1 MKKQKSLLKK
11 PIIMQILP
19 RLKGGGVEKATVDMA
34 KYLATL
40 DETPTYVVSAGG
52 PLVAE
57 IEESGCH
64 HITLPV
70 QSKNPLTIL
79 MNALRLARW
88 VKKSGTQLMHVH
100 SRAPAWSVFFASKLT
115 GTPYIST
122 YHGAYKNKGKLSNW
136 YNSAMLRGELV
147 IANSDFIARII
158 SKDQGHRHPT
168 IIKINQGI
176 DTQLFDPKRFTK
188 TDILNLK
195 SQWHIPESTPLLLA
209 IGRITA
215 GKRYDLAIQALA
227 QIKRQDAHLM
237 IVGSDHG
244 HQELSLSLK
253 KLAQTEGVEDRVHF
267 IPNCTNIPLIYES
280 VDLVLFPTQMQ
291 ESFGRISAEAGAMEK
306 VVIASAN
313 GAIPEVI
320 KDGETGYL
328 FPSKDLAALVNRI
341 NNVMDMPEDD
351 LRAVGK
357 KARSHIVRNYSAGH
371 LFGELLD
378 IYVRYTSRR

>member
-1 MKKQKSLLKK
+1 MKK
-11 PIIMQILP
+11 PIVMQILP
-19 RLKGGGVEKATVDMA
+19 RLTSGGVEKSTVDMA
-34 KYLATL
+34 KFLAAL

-57 IEESGCH
+57 IEKYGCH

-79 MNALRLARW
+79 MNGLRLASW
-88 VKKSGTQLMHVH
+88 VKKTGAQLMHVH

-136 YNSAMLRGELV
+136 YNSAMLRGQLV

-168 IIKINQGI
+168 ILKINQGI
-176 DTQLFDPKRFTK
+176 DTQLFDPQRFTK
-188 TDILNLK
+188 TDSLNLK
-195 SQWHIPESTPLLLA
+195 SQWHIPENAPLLLA
-209 IGRITA
+209 IGRITT

-227 QIKRQDAHLM
+227 RIKRQDAHLM
-237 IVGSDHG
+237 IVGSDYGRH
-244 HQELSLSLK
+244 ELSLSLK
-253 KLAQTEGVEDRVHF
+253 KLAQSEGVSTRVHF
-267 IPNCTNIPLIYES
+267 VPNCPNIPLTYEAA
-280 VDLVLFPTQMQ
+280 DLVLFPTQMQ

-306 VVIASAN
+306 IVIASTN

-328 FPSKDLAALVNRI
+328 FPSEDLDALVNRI
-341 NNVMDMPEDD
+341 NMVMEMPDAD
-351 LRAVGK
+351 LRAIEK
-357 KARSHIVRNYSAGH
+357 KARSHIVRHYSAGH
-371 LFGELLD
+371 LFHGMLKLY
-378 IYVRYTSRR
+378 IKYAR